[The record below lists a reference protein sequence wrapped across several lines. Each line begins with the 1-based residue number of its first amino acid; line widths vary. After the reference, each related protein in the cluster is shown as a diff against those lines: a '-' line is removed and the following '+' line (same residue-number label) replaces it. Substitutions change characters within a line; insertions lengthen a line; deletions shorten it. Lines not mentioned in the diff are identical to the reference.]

1 MRTSFV
7 SLATKTQ
14 ELQEISS
21 CRICFQEQL
30 QLSDPLI
37 APCKCTGSMKHV
49 HLDCL
54 RTWLTRAENVLR
66 NGTQVTSY
74 TWKAFHCDLCK
85 Q

>member
-1 MRTSFV
+1 MLTKDMRTSFV

-37 APCKCTGSMKHV
+37 APCKCTGSM
-49 HLDCL
+49 
-54 RTWLTRAENVLR
+54 
-66 NGTQVTSY
+66 
-74 TWKAFHCDLCK
+74 
-85 Q
+85 